1 MTAGSISAA
10 AVNPFDVVKTRLQVS
25 LKLDLEE
32 KQVLGDF
39 AEYWNIFGKLF
50 FVRGNYNWNH
60 QVLEKGAGEETY
72 KGIPDAF
79 KKILV
84 NEGPSAF
91 LKGALCRMIVIAP
104 LFGIAQMVYFFGIA
118 EFLLGRD
125 KQGKKWGGGQQG
137 GGEEHG
143 GGEQGGGFQVSQ
155 FYNNALG
162 CENDAGFHILAK
174 YWS

>member
-25 LKLDLEE
+25 FE
-32 KQVLGDF
+32 
-39 AEYWNIFGKLF
+39 LF
-50 FVRGNYNWNH
+50 FGEKTFQLKKGEFCSNFFGRGNYNWNH

-162 CENDAGFHILAK
+162 CEDDAGFHILAK

>member
-1 MTAGSISAA
+1 
-10 AVNPFDVVKTRLQVS
+10 
-25 LKLDLEE
+25 
-32 KQVLGDF
+32 
-39 AEYWNIFGKLF
+39 
-50 FVRGNYNWNH
+50 
-60 QVLEKGAGEETY
+60 
-72 KGIPDAF
+72 
-79 KKILV
+79 
-84 NEGPSAF
+84 
-91 LKGALCRMIVIAP
+91 MIVIAP

-125 KQGKKWGGGQQG
+125 KQGKKWEGGQQGG

-162 CENDAGFHILAK
+162 CEDDAGFHILAK

>member
-1 MTAGSISAA
+1 MCICICNCIRLCISM
-10 AVNPFDVVKTRLQVS
+10 R
-25 LKLDLEE
+25 
-32 KQVLGDF
+32 
-39 AEYWNIFGKLF
+39 GKLKW
-50 FVRGNYNWNH
+50 NWL

-118 EFLLGRD
+118 EFLLGRE
-125 KQGKKWGGGQQG
+125 KAKK
-137 GGEEHG
+137 
-143 GGEQGGGFQVSQ
+143 
-155 FYNNALG
+155 
-162 CENDAGFHILAK
+162 
-174 YWS
+174 

>member
-1 MTAGSISAA
+1 M
-10 AVNPFDVVKTRLQVS
+10 
-25 LKLDLEE
+25 EE
-32 KQVLGDF
+32 KQVMEHF
-39 AEYWNIFGKLF
+39 AEYWNIFGHF
-50 FVRGNYNWNH
+50 FERGNYIWNH

-125 KQGKKWGGGQQG
+125 KQGKKWEGGQQGG

-143 GGEQGGGFQVSQ
+143 GGGQGGGFQVSQ

-162 CENDAGFHILAK
+162 CEDDAGFHILAK